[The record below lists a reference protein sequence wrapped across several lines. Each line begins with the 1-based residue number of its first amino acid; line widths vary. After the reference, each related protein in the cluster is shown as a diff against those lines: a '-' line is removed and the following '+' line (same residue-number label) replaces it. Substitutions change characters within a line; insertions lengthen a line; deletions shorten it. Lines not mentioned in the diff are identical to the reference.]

1 MQFKA
6 EVDDHGGRRVLRL
19 IGSLRGEMATEVVRL
34 VDESQLRVQLD
45 LTDLLWADAASLR
58 ALVMLRDR
66 GADLVGASPFMA
78 MQLES
83 APARASR
90 E

>member
-1 MQFKA
+1 
-6 EVDDHGGRRVLRL
+6 
-19 IGSLRGEMATEVVRL
+19 MATEVVRL
-34 VDESQLRVQLD
+34 FDESQLRVRLD

-58 ALVMLRDR
+58 ALVLLRDR

-78 MQLES
+78 LQLES
-83 APARASR
+83 ARSIASR